1 MDICSKDPPT
11 TRSQWDAYAYPRIS
25 KKGTSTVSGTLYGLP
40 LVSHWCT
47 LTEVVLAC
55 RTEQVAVRV
64 GNSDPVREGAA
75 SNPLCAVADLTSTSA
90 MVDFECTNPVT
101 GYFITVS
108 MNNGG
113 KMNVCGLSAN
123 LGFVALP
130 PVTSIVGERSHEA
143 RH

>member
-1 MDICSKDPPT
+1 MET
-11 TRSQWDAYAYPRIS
+11 TC
-25 KKGTSTVSGTLYGLP
+25 
-40 LVSHWCT
+40 H
-47 LTEVVLAC
+47 
-55 RTEQVAVRV
+55 TEQVAVRV
-64 GNSDPVREGAA
+64 GNNDPVRDGAA

-113 KMNVCGLSAN
+113 QMNICGLSAN

-130 PVTSIVGERSHEA
+130 PITSAVGERLHEA
-143 RH
+143 RHLIASDKT